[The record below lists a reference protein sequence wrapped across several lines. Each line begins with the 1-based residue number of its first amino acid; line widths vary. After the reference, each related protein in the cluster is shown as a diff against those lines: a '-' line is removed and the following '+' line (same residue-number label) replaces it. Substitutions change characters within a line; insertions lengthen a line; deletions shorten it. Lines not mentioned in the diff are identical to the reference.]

1 MAARFIKKINY
12 INALLKPFR
21 ESKVVESLLK
31 LFDSGSNK
39 SSSAIGTVKNEVP
52 ASRAGVAQYSTGV
65 RKVTLIP
72 GHGIGPEI
80 TVAVQKIFEA
90 AKVPIEWDEVDV
102 TAVRGPDGKFGIPQR
117 AIDSVNENKIGLKG
131 PLMTPVGKGYRS
143 LNLALRKEFDLYANV
158 RPCKSLDGIK
168 TLYDNVDVV
177 TIRENTEGEYSGI
190 EHEIVD
196 GVVQSIKL
204 ITEEASKRVAE
215 FAFQFAKDNKRKK
228 VTAVHKANIM
238 RMSDGLFLRCCR
250 EMATKYPD
258 IKFEERYLDTVCLNM
273 VQDPSKFDVLVMP
286 NLYGDIMSDM
296 CSGLVGGLGLTP
308 SGNIGKNGALFESV
322 HGTAPAIA
330 GQDKANPTALLL
342 SGVMMLRY
350 MRLLEQADKI
360 ENACFTVLKEGR
372 VLTEDLGGNS
382 TCSAF
387 TQEIIKNLD

>member
-1 MAARFIKKINY
+1 MAARIIRKI
-12 INALLKPFR
+12 PFR

-31 LFDSGSNK
+31 LFESGPNK
-39 SSSAIGTVKNEVP
+39 PSGGVGSVKNEVP
-52 ASRAGVAQYSTGV
+52 AGRAGAAQYSTGV

-117 AIDSVNENKIGLKG
+117 AIDSVNANKIGLKG

-215 FAFQFAKDNKRKK
+215 FAFQFARDNKRKK

-238 RMSDGLFLRCCR
+238 
-250 EMATKYPD
+250 
-258 IKFEERYLDTVCLNM
+258 
-273 VQDPSKFDVLVMP
+273 
-286 NLYGDIMSDM
+286 
-296 CSGLVGGLGLTP
+296 
-308 SGNIGKNGALFESV
+308 
-322 HGTAPAIA
+322 
-330 GQDKANPTALLL
+330 
-342 SGVMMLRY
+342 
-350 MRLLEQADKI
+350 
-360 ENACFTVLKEGR
+360 
-372 VLTEDLGGNS
+372 
-382 TCSAF
+382 
-387 TQEIIKNLD
+387 